1 MSDIPRSAVYPDRY
15 RLPQLTAHVLSLL
28 EHRREAFTD
37 WNDEAE
43 EKLTAF
49 AREALAEA
57 GRQFAE
63 VADDK
68 PYWSKLE
75 DTILT
80 AVLPRYFRLAQ
91 EEHQLE
97 KDKFHLWRGGDLI
110 SRVAYGGSG
119 LLAALIVWRT
129 AIPDYLEPLPLAF
142 FVLGPLLP
150 DLQVWFAKRKY
161 AKKVDAIIA
170 AMAEEAELREQYRP
184 LMEGLPSPIDEAIA
198 QPPESSSS
206 KDRIKGD

>member
-1 MSDIPRSAVYPDRY
+1 VYPDRY

-28 EHRREAFTD
+28 EHRREGFET

-43 EKLTAF
+43 AKLTEV

-68 PYWSKLE
+68 TYWSKLE
-75 DTILT
+75 QTVLT
-80 AVLPRYFRLAQ
+80 AVLPRYFRLAK

-97 KDKFHLWRGGDLI
+97 QDKFHLWRGGDLI
-110 SRVAYGGSG
+110 SRVVYGSSG
-119 LLAALIVWRT
+119 LIAAVIVWRT
-129 AIPDYLEPLPLAF
+129 AIPNYLEPLPLAF

-161 AKKVDAIIA
+161 TKKVGAIIE

-184 LMEGLPSPIDEAIA
+184 LMEGLPSPVDQAITGA
-198 QPPESSSS
+198 PESSSS
-206 KDRIKGD
+206 KTRIKKD